1 MNITD
6 TSSDNVC
13 GSKRQLFTTRYTYG
27 SQDQEYV
34 FSCRGRPFVALVS
47 PNYPTP
53 TSSLF
58 DYDLIKSLG
67 LKLTDLQCKKFFFA
81 GNKFRILG
89 RVSTTVQ
96 CIQNGRSTSNFHL
109 KGLVISD
116 LNKILDTHCVAGT
129 KMKQQLN
136 DLCSE
141 TDDPPDDDD
150 LTDDLDNDQFHH
162 GPGEDIDERNSETK
176 GKVNSK
182 SAKRKSESKAH
193 NITKKPSFKRA
204 DDDPAAEDVGQS
216 DGVCQRHHVLQDG
229 HSDAESN
236 SSSPGVKVGSI
247 SSHLASQLHPDLKL
261 STGAGEAF
269 LLTQDMA
276 DYWVRV
282 ISSAPKVMPPI
293 SPEIEKYGGGYSSAP
308 RTNMPPGTCPR
319 PTSLYSIGHNLSD
332 THDSYR
338 TKLTLDSY
346 NFWSQYA
353 KSSEG
358 NIIRMS
364 CIDGKPRVVNVDVE
378 DGKDDML
385 RVGDWTKLE
394 DPTSHQARHVL
405 IASLR
410 RAAPDRVCQAC
421 SYMLQHSCPLPTN
434 TKHCAQCCDDVKL
447 KTEFVLQNQALHK
460 ERMKLN

>member
-1 MNITD
+1 MT
-6 TSSDNVC
+6 
-13 GSKRQLFTTRYTYG
+13 
-27 SQDQEYV
+27 
-34 FSCRGRPFVALVS
+34 
-47 PNYPTP
+47 
-53 TSSLF
+53 
-58 DYDLIKSLG
+58 
-67 LKLTDLQCKKFFFA
+67 
-81 GNKFRILG
+81 
-89 RVSTTVQ
+89 
-96 CIQNGRSTSNFHL
+96 
-109 KGLVISD
+109 
-116 LNKILDTHCVAGT
+116 
-129 KMKQQLN
+129 
-136 DLCSE
+136 
-141 TDDPPDDDD
+141 
-150 LTDDLDNDQFHH
+150 
-162 GPGEDIDERNSETK
+162 
-176 GKVNSK
+176 
-182 SAKRKSESKAH
+182 
-193 NITKKPSFKRA
+193 A
-204 DDDPAAEDVGQS
+204 D
-216 DGVCQRHHVLQDG
+216 
-229 HSDAESN
+229 
-236 SSSPGVKVGSI
+236 K
-247 SSHLASQLHPDLKL
+247 
-261 STGAGEAF
+261 
-269 LLTQDMA
+269 A

-293 SPEIEKYGGGYSSAP
+293 SSKVEEYAGGYDSAP

-332 THDSYR
+332 AHDEYR